1 MVPKGLPLK
10 KVSCIAEV
18 STTFLTEWNK
28 HLQETKLKLIGLLR
42 TEVKHKREEMLGF
55 WEQRMQSLDLEE
67 EEHVVVMMKEK
78 LANEEKKVRMELATR
93 RRRKMENLMLGQE
106 HRRPRLNRRTIRD
119 LGNLVEQVQQFNDS
133 MSVGGE
139 QRRDETERTLGGGAT
154 QAEVTTKRIE
164 QNVELDREET

>member
-1 MVPKGLPLK
+1 
-10 KVSCIAEV
+10 
-18 STTFLTEWNK
+18 
-28 HLQETKLKLIGLLR
+28 
-42 TEVKHKREEMLGF
+42 
-55 WEQRMQSLDLEE
+55 
-67 EEHVVVMMKEK
+67 
-78 LANEEKKVRMELATR
+78 
-93 RRRKMENLMLGQE
+93 MLGQE